1 MKQWVRFFSIL
12 VLFLIAFKAKGQIL
26 TQTYTDPCDGKVYTI
41 SVPIPNQV
49 VVVVIRGKA
58 KTFTYVEAQS
68 GVMSTWITTI
78 LSEPCP
84 VAIAVTVAQ
93 QAAQAASS
101 AASAAASS
109 AASSASSS
117 ASSTAS
123 SAASS
128 ASSSAA
134 SSTPASTSSGS
145 SSSSQSS
152 SSSTES
158 SSSSGSSE
166 SSGGGETKS
175 ESKQESSSSESK
187 SEEKSDSKSE
197 SKEEKKSEE
206 KKKEEEKKKKQEER
220 KANPPMVK
228 ADLSVIQAG
237 LVVIPTLNLNMSKS
251 LNDGMLSWGLSTSI
265 RADLKQIVVGGNV
278 SNVIMKDGKVKGVTS
293 TSVTYVTDWSNQ
305 FIFYG
310 WSYIRLLNKGAVAGL
325 SLSGNELLIKG
336 NQLMLSPSIIA
347 FYTRPIQVTKKQTV
361 SPELYLISSPLMY
374 GQKDKV
380 ATYDYNVSFFTGA
393 GTDIVFTKKFKAN
406 FNFKVNIST
415 NPNVPLMSV
424 FSIGSKINL

>member
-1 MKQWVRFFSIL
+1 MKRWVRFLSIF
-12 VLFLIAFKAKGQIL
+12 VLFLIAYQANGQVI
-26 TQTYTDPCDGKVYTI
+26 TQTYTDPCDGKIYTV

-49 VVVVIRGKA
+49 VVVVIRGKT

-84 VAIAVTVAQ
+84 VAITVTVAQ

-117 ASSTAS
+117 ASGAAS
-123 SAASS
+123 SAASN

-175 ESKQESSSSESK
+175 ESKQESSE
-187 SEEKSDSKSE
+187 SKSE

-265 RADLKQIVVGGNV
+265 RADLKQIVVGGNM
-278 SNVIMKDGKVKGVTS
+278 SNVIMKEGKVKGVTS

-336 NQLMLSPSIIA
+336 NQLMLSPSVIV
-347 FYTRPIQVTKKQTV
+347 FYTRPIKVTKKQTV